1 MTDKKNT
8 SVKTEEKGRSGI
20 EMSEEAKREWQK
32 VFTDIEDNI
41 NFVCKQKG
49 KKNAKN

>member
-8 SVKTEEKGRSGI
+8 SVKTEKKVRSGI
-20 EMSEEAKREWQK
+20 EMSEKDKAEWQK
-32 VFTDIEDNI
+32 VFTDMEELI
-41 NFVCKQKG
+41 NSVCKQKG